1 MKSDETK
8 QTRELLTHDRIK
20 KAVKFKL
27 TSDMID
33 HTYMLTRL
41 LTAFVTLAL
50 VLHWILHSAWAWLL
64 LLIPILYYAFFVS
77 RVLVKW
83 YKIGAGEYSVVEDR
97 LVGIK
102 EYAYKPDILTFWKG
116 KLRDVYDIVTFAEH
130 EEYEVEDRDILKY
143 SLADDP
149 FYLIVCDSAPQ
160 KPIAVFN
167 ARVYEWKGK

>member
-8 QTRELLTHDRIK
+8 QTRELLTHDTIE

-27 TSDMID
+27 TGDMID
-33 HTYMLTRL
+33 HTHVFVRL
-41 LTAFVTLAL
+41 LTAFVTPAL
-50 VLHWILHSAWAWLL
+50 VLHWILRSAWAWLL
-64 LLIPILYYAFFVS
+64 LLIPLLYYAFFVS

-83 YKIGAGEYSVVEDR
+83 YKLRSGRYSVVEDR

-102 EYAYKPDILTFWKG
+102 EYAYKPDIVTFWRG
-116 KLRDVYDIVTFAEH
+116 KIRDIYDIVTFAEH
-130 EEYEVEDRDILKY
+130 EEYEVEDRDVLKY
-143 SLADDP
+143 SMVDDL